1 MEKAKHGD
9 IVRVQY
15 IGCLED
21 GTVFSQTKKEES
33 LKLTLGKGEVIPGF
47 ENAIVGMEP
56 DESKTI
62 KVRAED
68 AFGPHRDDLIK
79 TVDRNKLPEDLHL
92 EIGERLKI
100 PRQDGQTTSVTV
112 TNLSEKDVTLDA
124 NHHLSGKDLIF
135 DIKLLEIIGTN

>member
-1 MEKAKHGD
+1 
-9 IVRVQY
+9 
-15 IGCLED
+15 L
-21 GTVFSQTKKEES
+21 
-33 LKLTLGKGEVIPGF
+33 VI
-47 ENAIVGMEP
+47 
-56 DESKTI
+56 
-62 KVRAED
+62 
-68 AFGPHRDDLIK
+68 
-79 TVDRNKLPEDLHL
+79 TVDRNKLPEELKL